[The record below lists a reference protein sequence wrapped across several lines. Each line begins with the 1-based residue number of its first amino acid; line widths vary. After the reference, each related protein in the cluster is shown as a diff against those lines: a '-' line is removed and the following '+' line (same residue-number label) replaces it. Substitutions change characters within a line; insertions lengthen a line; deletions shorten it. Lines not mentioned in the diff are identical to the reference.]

1 MSAPLN
7 RRLRHRVGIESLTI
21 TRDAH
26 GGVVETWDSF
36 AANVPAE
43 IVPLSGREF
52 VAGQAAQ
59 AGVAVRMTIRQIP
72 GVLPAMRVT
81 HAGLVYNI
89 RAVLPD
95 PTLVR
100 HLTLM
105 TEEGV
110 NNG

>member
-7 RRLRHRVGIESLTI
+7 RRLRHRVGIESLSL
-21 TRDAH
+21 TRDSD
-26 GGVVETWDSF
+26 GGVVEDWDSF

-52 VAGQAAQ
+52 VAAQSTQ
-59 AGVAVRMTIRQIP
+59 AGVTVRMTIREIP

-81 HAGLVYNI
+81 HAGLAYNI

-95 PTLVR
+95 PTLAR